1 MYWNIVIA
9 YKDEKMSKYE
19 DKVEQFSRAMNLPVN
34 VPFNPDLL
42 TLRKRLL
49 QEEIDE
55 FFVEL
60 DSAIALTQKG
70 ESVPQELFENI
81 CKEISDVQYVLSGFS
96 VSFGLPIEQAF
107 DLTHESNMSKLGPDG
122 KPIYREDGKIMKGPN
137 YHKPDLHSLKQK
149 VE

>member
-1 MYWNIVIA
+1 MVC
-9 YKDEKMSKYE
+9 KGDKMSKYE

-34 VPFNPDLL
+34 VPFSPDLL

-55 FFVEL
+55 LFAEL
-60 DSAIALTQKG
+60 DSAIVLTQKG
-70 ESVPQELFENI
+70 EDISQELFENI
-81 CKEISDVQYVLSGFS
+81 CKEAADVQYVLSGLG

-149 VE
+149 VYS

>member
-1 MYWNIVIA
+1 
-9 YKDEKMSKYE
+9 MSKYE

-34 VPFNPDLL
+34 VPFNADLL

-55 FFVEL
+55 LFVEL

-70 ESVPQELFENI
+70 ETVTQELFENI
-81 CKEISDVQYVLSGFS
+81 CKEISDVQYVLSGLG
-96 VSFGLPIEQAF
+96 VSFGIPIEQAF
-107 DLTHESNMSKLGPDG
+107 DVTHESNMSKLGPDG

-149 VE
+149 LDS

>member
-1 MYWNIVIA
+1 MNIVIVC
-9 YKDEKMSKYE
+9 KGEKMSKYE
-19 DKVEQFSRAMNLPVN
+19 DKVKQFSRAMNLPVN
-34 VPFNPDLL
+34 VPFSPDLL

-55 FFVEL
+55 LFAEL
-60 DSAIALTQKG
+60 DCAIALTQKG
-70 ESVPQELFENI
+70 EDVSQELFENI
-81 CKEISDVQYVLSGFS
+81 CKEAADVQYVLSGLG

-149 VE
+149 VDS

>member
-1 MYWNIVIA
+1 
-9 YKDEKMSKYE
+9 MSKYE

-34 VPFNPDLL
+34 VPFSADLL

-49 QEEIDE
+49 QEEINE
-55 FFVEL
+55 LFVEL

-70 ESVPQELFENI
+70 ETVTQELFENI
-81 CKEISDVQYVLSGFS
+81 CKEISDVQYVLSGLG
-96 VSFGLPIEQAF
+96 VSIGIPIEQAF

-149 VE
+149 LDS

>member
-1 MYWNIVIA
+1 
-9 YKDEKMSKYE
+9 MSKYE

-34 VPFNPDLL
+34 MPFSADLL
-42 TLRKRLL
+42 ALRKRLL

-55 FFVEL
+55 LFIEL

-70 ESVPQELFENI
+70 EVVPQELFENI
-81 CKEISDVQYVLSGFS
+81 CKETADVQYVLSGFG
-96 VSFGLPIEQAF
+96 VSFGIPIEQAF

-122 KPIYREDGKIMKGPN
+122 KPIFREDGKIMKGPN

-149 VE
+149 VDSIK